1 VVPSGWAM
9 GYDEN
14 LVLRIRRLLEKQ
26 PGYSEKKMFGGI
38 CFLIR
43 GNMACGLA
51 DEDLMARVGPERYE
65 RALAAPHARPMDFTG
80 RPLTGY
86 VYVSPAGTK
95 SSASLAKWVGWCTEF
110 AATLPTKKKSAK
122 KAAKKKTSKKKA

>member
-1 VVPSGWAM
+1 M

-14 LVLRIRRLLEKQ
+14 LVLRIRRLLQTQ

-51 DEDLMARVGPERYE
+51 NEDLMARVGPDRYE
-65 RALAAPHARPMDFTG
+65 RALGAPHARPMDFTG

-86 VYVSPAGTK
+86 VYVAPAGTK

-110 AATLPTKKKSAK
+110 AATLPTKKT
-122 KAAKKKTSKKKA
+122 AKKKTAKKKTAKKRG